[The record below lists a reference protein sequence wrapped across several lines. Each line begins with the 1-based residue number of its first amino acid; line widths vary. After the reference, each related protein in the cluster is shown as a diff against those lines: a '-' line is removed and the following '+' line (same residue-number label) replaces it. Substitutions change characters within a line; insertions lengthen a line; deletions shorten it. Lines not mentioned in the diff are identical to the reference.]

1 MRPSSVLAVLV
12 LLASFAVDAQVLPGQ
27 QIVTR
32 AVDPSIPPFGV
43 TLKRSVV
50 DVELQCK
57 EGNKSISANG
67 TGFAVAYT
75 DPRLPKGLYFPYL
88 ATNRHVAECW
98 EEPAHRP
105 REVQSLVI
113 RLNNKDGSSRRVA
126 VDPRAWRFP
135 ADDSVDLAV
144 MPISFPDG
152 VQMDVIPVDDFA
164 TKDFMYKN
172 RIAEGCPIILSGY
185 FVQFPGQQSFQPIV
199 RQGILS
205 MIPDEPMKTTTGKP
219 GTVYL
224 GDVHIF
230 LGNSGSP
237 VMVAADALN
246 LGGYHF
252 LGVVSGYYYEDAD
265 FSLEIATTVKGTANT
280 NSGIAM
286 IVPADFLKALLD
298 VPELKAS
305 REAYFTSQDKSAK
318 K

>member
-1 MRPSSVLAVLV
+1 MRQSFVFLVLV
-12 LLASFAVDAQVLPGQ
+12 LLASLAADAQVPPGQ
-27 QIVTR
+27 SIVTR
-32 AVDPSIPPFGV
+32 QVDPSIPPFGV

-57 EGNKSISANG
+57 DGNSLISGNG
-67 TGFAVAYT
+67 TGFAVGYT
-75 DPRLPKGLYFPYL
+75 DPRLPKGFYFAYL
-88 ATNRHVAECW
+88 VTNRHVAECW

-105 REVQSLVI
+105 RDVQSLAI
-113 RLNNKDGSSRRVA
+113 RLNAKDGTSRRLSA
-126 VDPRAWRFP
+126 DPRAWRFP

-144 MPISFPDG
+144 MSITLPSDLQMNLIS
-152 VQMDVIPVDDFA
+152 VDDFA
-164 TKDFMYKN
+164 TKDFMYRN
-172 RIAEGCPIILSGY
+172 RIAEGSPIILSGY
-185 FVQFPGQQSFQPIV
+185 FVQFPGQHSFQPIV

-224 GDVHIF
+224 ADVHIF

-237 VMVAADALN
+237 VMVAADSLN
-246 LGGYHF
+246 IGGYHF

-265 FSLEIATTVKGTANT
+265 FSLEIATTVRGTANT

-298 VPELKAS
+298 IPEFKAS
-305 REAYFTSQDKSAK
+305 REAGVLQAMSVK